1 MKNYIT
7 NVCII
12 ICLMLGWG
20 NVLSAQQPNAVLLNQ
35 RTDISLSGTKLVKQ
49 HYYEIQ
55 INNRTGEKYTNVDI
69 FYSSLIKVSKIEAA
83 IKDIPGNEIKKLKKA
98 DVKSRSAI
106 SDISLYEDNMIYEF
120 TLKHNVYPYILCY
133 SYEEI
138 SDEFLYIDYWLPVLD
153 YKIPTQK
160 ATLRLTVPNQY
171 KISFNTRGISTQ
183 TKDSIGSNYVYTWNA
198 AYSERPE
205 SEIYAPETDTY
216 FPKVT
221 IVPLSFF
228 YESRGSF
235 DSWISYGNWQFGQ
248 NANLID
254 LPEEEKS
261 RILFL
266 VKDIADDAE
275 KIKILYHDLQ
285 DRTRYVNVSLE
296 TGGMIPYPASYVSK
310 NRYGDCKALSN
321 YFMAVL
327 QCAGIQSYYTKVR
340 AGDRI
345 VPVDLNFPSQ
355 QSNHI
360 LVFVPLK
367 NDSIWLDCTSD
378 GPFGYLG
385 TFTQGRE
392 AYLIE
397 KDNSRWIT
405 TPKLKARDVEE
416 HRCITGKYS
425 EDAMSKADFKVRLK
439 GDDFEQ
445 LSHVSRVYARDD
457 QEIIIRNDYVE
468 NGFEML
474 GFELI
479 NTHRDSLFID
489 LNYQTQTNKLYQKYG
504 ADLVV
509 RPVLFDLPAFKKPGE
524 RKYPVKIDYPVCKTD
539 SQVFDIPDGYS
550 MQPNV
555 KSECIETVYGQYCM
569 KMIID
574 EKKLT
579 MLKSFVLYEGNYGL
593 DRYPDFYNFIKKVM
607 DKEHNAIFLLNKK

>member
-1 MKNYIT
+1 
-7 NVCII
+7 
-12 ICLMLGWG
+12 
-20 NVLSAQQPNAVLLNQ
+20 
-35 RTDISLSGTKLVKQ
+35 
-49 HYYEIQ
+49 
-55 INNRTGEKYTNVDI
+55 
-69 FYSSLIKVSKIEAA
+69 
-83 IKDIPGNEIKKLKKA
+83 
-98 DVKSRSAI
+98 
-106 SDISLYEDNMIYEF
+106 
-120 TLKHNVYPYILCY
+120 
-133 SYEEI
+133 
-138 SDEFLYIDYWLPVLD
+138 
-153 YKIPTQK
+153 
-160 ATLRLTVPNQY
+160 
-171 KISFNTRGISTQ
+171 
-183 TKDSIGSNYVYTWNA
+183 
-198 AYSERPE
+198 
-205 SEIYAPETDTY
+205 
-216 FPKVT
+216 
-221 IVPLSFF
+221 
-228 YESRGSF
+228 
-235 DSWISYGNWQFGQ
+235 
-248 NANLID
+248 
-254 LPEEEKS
+254 
-261 RILFL
+261 
-266 VKDIADDAE
+266 
-275 KIKILYHDLQ
+275 
-285 DRTRYVNVSLE
+285 
-296 TGGMIPYPASYVSK
+296 MIPYPASYVSK

-479 NTHRDSLFID
+479 NTHID
-489 LNYQTQTNKLYQKYG
+489 
-504 ADLVV
+504 
-509 RPVLFDLPAFKKPGE
+509 
-524 RKYPVKIDYPVCKTD
+524 
-539 SQVFDIPDGYS
+539 
-550 MQPNV
+550 
-555 KSECIETVYGQYCM
+555 
-569 KMIID
+569 
-574 EKKLT
+574 
-579 MLKSFVLYEGNYGL
+579 
-593 DRYPDFYNFIKKVM
+593 
-607 DKEHNAIFLLNKK
+607 